1 MEQQLTTRKEKQP
14 LRNQAEQ
21 SARLVDHL
29 LRWRYLLAAVIF
41 ILLVAFK
48 VHGSSLNMWDAYVS
62 EYADGQKS
70 SLIAGEPRGVRSD
83 EWLVQT
89 PFSLSQTQTGLKT
102 HNDVITLNGQDM
114 VVGYN
119 SPAWNLATL
128 AKPFTWGYVL
138 LGKEYGLSWYWNLK
152 LIGLILFSFEIGL
165 IVTRRNK
172 YLALLASVWIPFSSA
187 FNGGLSRQLEI

>member
-1 MEQQLTTRKEKQP
+1 M
-14 LRNQAEQ
+14 
-21 SARLVDHL
+21 
-29 LRWRYLLAAVIF
+29 F
-41 ILLVAFK
+41 
-48 VHGSSLNMWDAYVS
+48 LNMRMV
-62 EYADGQKS
+62 KKF
-70 SLIAGEPRGVRSD
+70 INCGEPRGVRSD

-187 FNGGLSRQLEI
+187 LQWWFVSPVGDLVFLV

>member
-1 MEQQLTTRKEKQP
+1 M
-14 LRNQAEQ
+14 
-21 SARLVDHL
+21 
-29 LRWRYLLAAVIF
+29 F
-41 ILLVAFK
+41 
-48 VHGSSLNMWDAYVS
+48 LNMQMV
-62 EYADGQKS
+62 KS

-172 YLALLASVWIPFSSA
+172 YLALLASV
-187 FNGGLSRQLEI
+187 